1 MTLQEVFDQRVA
13 SFRPLLVEGFVS
25 AVANDTLTERQLGI
39 YLVQDIH
46 YLEALA
52 KNLYGLQAEFIDA
65 HILEIL
71 GRHSS
76 EALKTC
82 SEMRRLIEEFPGLST
97 TASDPIRPTTYAY
110 INHQRLC
117 LEQGPRAGLW
127 SLLPCYLFYPTFVRE
142 VIACKS
148 ERPFIRRWV
157 ESLPKYDGA
166 ILWKDEIEEIFLMVN
181 VGPHDKGLERLF
193 SISEHYEVMFLR
205 MAYREESWLVR
216 E

>member
-1 MTLQEVFDQRVA
+1 M
-13 SFRPLLVEGFVS
+13 S
-25 AVANDTLTERQLGI
+25 AAKNDTLTERQLGI
-39 YLVQDIH
+39 YLAQDIH

-52 KNLYGLQAEFIDA
+52 KSLLELQTAFADA
-65 HILEIL
+65 PVLEIL

-82 SEMRRLIEEFPGLST
+82 SEMRRLLAEFPGLST
-97 TASDPIRPTTYAY
+97 MARDPIRPTTYAY

-117 LEQGPRAGLW
+117 VDQGSRAGLW

-148 ERPFIRRWV
+148 ERPFVRRWI
-157 ESLPKYDGA
+157 ESLPKYEGT
-166 ILWKDEIEEIFLMVN
+166 ILWKDEIEKIFLMVN
-181 VGPHDKGLERLF
+181 VGPPDKSFERLF
-193 SISEHYEVMFLR
+193 AISEHYEVMFLR
-205 MAYREESWLVR
+205 MAYREEPWLVL